1 MTLLLVMLPLIAGIS
16 AATEVDA
23 VNSSPDKFKVLLD
36 NEHVRVVEYSLLPGE
51 RDDWHTHP
59 PKVSYVKKKKKK
71 KKKKNVAGGK
81 LRITTEN
88 GESFLADE
96 QSGTA
101 AWMGSLGSHFAENIG
116 PTPVRIL
123 LVEVKAAARVA
134 ANSQ

>member
-59 PKVSYVKKKKKK
+59 PKVSYVI
-71 KKKKNVAGGK
+71 AGGK

>member
-1 MTLLLVMLPLIAGIS
+1 MRFQRYPLRYMTLLLVMLPLIAGTS

-59 PKVSYVKKKKKK
+59 PKVSYV
-71 KKKKNVAGGK
+71 VAGGK

-116 PTPVRIL
+116 TTPVRIL

>member
-1 MTLLLVMLPLIAGIS
+1 MRFQRYPLRYMTLLLVMLQLIAGTS

-23 VNSSPDKFKVLLD
+23 VTSSPDKFKVLLD

-51 RDDWHTHP
+51 RDDWHAHP
-59 PKVSYVKKKKKK
+59 PKVSYV
-71 KKKKNVAGGK
+71 VAGGK

-116 PTPVRIL
+116 TTPVRIL

-134 ANSQ
+134 TNSQ

>member
-1 MTLLLVMLPLIAGIS
+1 MRFQRYPLRYMTLLLVMLPLIAGTS

-23 VNSSPDKFKVLLD
+23 VTSSPDRFKVLLD
-36 NEHVRVVEYSLLPGE
+36 NEHVRVIEYSLLPGE

-59 PKVSYVKKKKKK
+59 PKISYV
-71 KKKKNVAGGK
+71 VAGGK

-116 PTPVRIL
+116 ATPVRIL

-134 ANSQ
+134 TNSQ

>member
-1 MTLLLVMLPLIAGIS
+1 MRFQRFLLRYMTLLLLTLPLIAGSS
-16 AATEVDA
+16 AAAEVDA
-23 VNSSPDKFKVLLD
+23 VASSPDKFKILLD

-59 PKVSYVKKKKKK
+59 PKVSYV
-71 KKKKNVAGGK
+71 VAGGK

-96 QSGTA
+96 LSGTA

-116 PTPVRIL
+116 TTPVRIL
-123 LVEVKAAARVA
+123 LVEVKAAAKVA
-134 ANSQ
+134 ATTP

>member
-1 MTLLLVMLPLIAGIS
+1 MILLLVMLPFIAGTS

-59 PKVSYVKKKKKK
+59 PKVSYV
-71 KKKKNVAGGK
+71 VAGGK

-88 GESFLADE
+88 RESFLADE

-116 PTPVRIL
+116 TTPVRIL